1 MQPLHC
7 LFTSGTLKQSDDS
20 PHSCEL
26 PRSSSYRIAA
36 PTDTTPLLPKDCSE
50 QSLAFGLLL
59 SVGTLGNRCN
69 LARLLA
75 ASTAHDLV

>member
-7 LFTSGTLKQSDDS
+7 LFISGTLKQSDGS

-26 PRSSSYRIAA
+26 PRSPGFHVTA
-36 PTDTTPLLPKDCSE
+36 PTGTTPLLTKYRAK
-50 QSLAFGLLL
+50 QTLAFGLFF
-59 SVGTLGNRCN
+59 SVRTLGRRYH
-69 LARLLA
+69 LPRLFA